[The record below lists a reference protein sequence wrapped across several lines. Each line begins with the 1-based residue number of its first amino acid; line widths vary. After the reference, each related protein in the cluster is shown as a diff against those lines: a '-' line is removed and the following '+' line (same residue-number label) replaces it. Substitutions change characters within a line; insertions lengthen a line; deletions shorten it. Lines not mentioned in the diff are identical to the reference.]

1 MTDFNVCFINKLK
14 WPARKVEVFEK
25 SNDGWDSV
33 DTVDPDGNTHCSSIS
48 SSNDSITIKVVPEG
62 GVMNHQNCDIKHGHG
77 IIINGPDLTDE
88 EDGWIIEITRSRQEG
103 RPENEPGTTTV
114 EISDNQPGA
123 AQGEETNKE

>member
-14 WPARKVEVFEK
+14 WPARKVKVSK
-25 SNDGWDSV
+25 KNNGGWDLV
-33 DTVDPDGNTHCSSIS
+33 GDVHPNNQHCFSIS

-88 EDGWIIEITRSRQEG
+88 EDGWIIEITLSRQEG